1 MGLGLVN
8 GFAWSMALDRPTG
21 EFGVAGLDQ
30 RRIAD
35 AAAVAD
41 PAGLVAA
48 AVATPGGVDGH
59 AQAQGLSHDFCFA
72 PKNQGRPQLGPV
84 AFAAAFAGQIG
95 QALEGAEVVGAAVGV
110 TGIVDGIH
118 AEHQFASAPGFRQ
131 AQAEG
136 DEHRVAPG
144 HIGAGDY
151 AALHAA
157 RGHGDG
163 LVGEGRAAPAGQV
176 DGDGVVLGQL
186 QGLGNGLGRE
196 QFPPVPL
203 AVIKREAD
211 HPVARLLGQGG
222 SGGGVQATRQQ
233 GDGGGQGAG
242 GARGGLH
249 GLRLA
254 DGWCGS
260 W

>member
-8 GFAWSMALDRPTG
+8 GFALSMALDRPTG
-21 EFGVAGLDQ
+21 EFGVARLDQ
-30 RRIAD
+30 RRITD

-41 PAGLVAA
+41 PAGFVAA

-59 AQAQGLSHDFCFA
+59 AQAQGLSHDLCFA
-72 PKNQGRPQLGPV
+72 PKHQGRPQLGPV
-84 AFAAAFAGQIG
+84 ALAAAFAGQIG

-118 AEHQFASAPGFRQ
+118 AEHQFGGAPGFRQ
-131 AQAEG
+131 AQPEG

-203 AVIKREAD
+203 AVIKREAN
-211 HPVARLLGQGG
+211 HGITRLHRQGCG
-222 SGGGVQATRQQ
+222 RGGVQPAGEQ
-233 GDGGGQGAG
+233 GNRSG
-242 GARGGLH
+242 
-249 GLRLA
+249 
-254 DGWCGS
+254 
-260 W
+260 